1 MTGRLPRDT
10 VWLTSLIERD
20 DKADIDQ
27 CTVSCVKEGFVRGL
41 SVGGAEGVDRDGELM
56 VEDSDGTKHTI
67 KIIATHQYPIPRT
80 RTHCSVPIS
89 NGKPPTGT
97 PMVFNIGLSGEDC
110 HSRVSRNCQCSKSL
124 AGMKLIGWRAC
135 QSQSMWTLC
144 WNDKCRASQRS
155 QDLQLSGK
163 ELVFFSSAFLLHC
176 TASICTACG

>member
-67 KIIATHQYPIPRT
+67 KIIATHQYPIPEDTYTLLRADFKWKASH
-80 RTHCSVPIS
+80 RYPDGVQYWAVGRRLSQQSFEKLSVFKI
-89 NGKPPTGT
+89 TGWDEIDRLES
-97 PMVFNIGLSGEDC
+97 PRGSEYEKKRQWVD
-110 HSRVSRNCQCSKSL
+110 
-124 AGMKLIGWRAC
+124 
-135 QSQSMWTLC
+135 
-144 WNDKCRASQRS
+144 
-155 QDLQLSGK
+155 
-163 ELVFFSSAFLLHC
+163 
-176 TASICTACG
+176 